1 MGSGGSRPSGIE
13 VCIVFMVD
21 LATKA
26 FDGAGDVV
34 GGFHPPEGFRVRVRV
49 RVANLRPGRRLASG
63 RVPTERNVARLR
75 TGARRRWR
83 PGLRPLPGIG
93 PPMAADRFRNRF
105 PLFRITVPDGTSKPA
120 LRARR
125 FRRPTRPPP
134 AFRATSKEPHRA
146 MRAAAPA
153 HRPKCPM
160 RAPRSG
166 NRPKIPNGFAASPP
180 YADECGPAPKRRR
193 APTRHSENKRT
204 VPRRRRPC
212 AGRGRSG
219 SAAGD
224 QPPAAAKIT
233 PPKLTTAAT
242 RRPMPHFSRESNLAS
257 TRSRCA
263 STRSMR
269 AST

>member
-1 MGSGGSRPSGIE
+1 
-13 VCIVFMVD
+13 MVD

-34 GGFHPPEGFRVRVRV
+34 GGFRPPEGFRV

-63 RVPTERNVARLR
+63 RVPTEAECRSPPNRCPQAVVAELAPPSRH
-75 TGARRRWR
+75 R
-83 PGLRPLPGIG
+83 PANGREP
-93 PPMAADRFRNRF
+93 F
-105 PLFRITVPDGTSKPA
+105 PQPIFPVFRITVPDGTSKPA

-146 MRAAAPA
+146 MRTAAPA
-153 HRPKCPM
+153 HRLKCPM

-166 NRPKIPNGFAASPP
+166 NRRKIPNGFAASPP

-193 APTRHSENKRT
+193 APTRHSENRRT

-212 AGRGRSG
+212 EGRGRSG
-219 SAAGD
+219 SAAGA

>member
-1 MGSGGSRPSGIE
+1 MQGRG
-13 VCIVFMVD
+13 
-21 LATKA
+21 
-26 FDGAGDVV
+26 
-34 GGFHPPEGFRVRVRV
+34 HPQ
-49 RVANLRPGRRLASG
+49 
-63 RVPTERNVARLR
+63 RNVARLR

-93 PPMAADRFRNRF
+93 RPMAANRFRNRF
-105 PLFRITVPDGTSKPA
+105 PVFRITVPDGTSKPA

-134 AFRATSKEPHRA
+134 AFRAASKEPHRA
-146 MRAAAPA
+146 VRTAAPA
-153 HRPKCPM
+153 HRLKCPM

-166 NRPKIPNGFAASPP
+166 NRRKIPNGFTASPP
-180 YADECGPAPKRRR
+180 HADECGPAPKRSR

-219 SAAGD
+219 SAAGA

-233 PPKLTTAAT
+233 PPKLTTATT

-257 TRSRCA
+257 IRSRRTSTLSRCA
-263 STRSMR
+263 STLSMR